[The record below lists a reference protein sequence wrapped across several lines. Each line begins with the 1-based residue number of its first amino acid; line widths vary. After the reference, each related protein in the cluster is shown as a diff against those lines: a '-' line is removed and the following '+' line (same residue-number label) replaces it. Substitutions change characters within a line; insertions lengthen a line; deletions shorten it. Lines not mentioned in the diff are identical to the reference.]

1 MIFLINNSLNFKN
14 FFKTSVFTF
23 SLYIPFN
30 DAHGCL
36 GGGEYLA
43 VFVSIN
49 KRWSNIFSNSL
60 IKLLFLL
67 LNQITYQFIQ
77 T

>member
-36 GGGEYLA
+36 GG
-43 VFVSIN
+43 
-49 KRWSNIFSNSL
+49 
-60 IKLLFLL
+60 
-67 LNQITYQFIQ
+67 
-77 T
+77 